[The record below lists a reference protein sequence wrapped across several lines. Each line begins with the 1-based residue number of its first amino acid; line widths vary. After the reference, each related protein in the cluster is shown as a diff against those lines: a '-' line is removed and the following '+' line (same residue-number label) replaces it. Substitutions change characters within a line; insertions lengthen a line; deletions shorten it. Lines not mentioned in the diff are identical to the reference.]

1 MHDKQPSN
9 FEFNKKNL
17 EEIDIILKRYPEKN
31 KKSAVMPLLYLAQK
45 QNNNWIPL
53 AAMKHIANLL
63 SMPYISVYEIATFY
77 SMYNLAPVG
86 KHFIQVCTTTPCL
99 IRGADKIVKL
109 CKEKISPKEN
119 EISKKGDCSWVEVEC
134 LGACVS
140 APMIQINEDYY
151 EDLDEKNTSEILES
165 LINDKPL
172 KPGSYRG
179 RKNTSPEKKIYYQWR
194 KTCLKK
200 KINI

>member
-1 MHDKQPSN
+1 MSLKKVHDKQPAN

-17 EEIDIILKRYPEKN
+17 DEINIILKRYPKKN

-99 IRGADKIVKL
+99 LRGADKIVKL

-140 APMIQINEDYY
+140 APMIQINDDYY

-165 LINDKPL
+165 LINDRPL

-179 RKNTSPEKKIYYQWR
+179 RKNTSPEKKFFTNGE
-194 KTCLKK
+194 KHA
-200 KINI
+200 